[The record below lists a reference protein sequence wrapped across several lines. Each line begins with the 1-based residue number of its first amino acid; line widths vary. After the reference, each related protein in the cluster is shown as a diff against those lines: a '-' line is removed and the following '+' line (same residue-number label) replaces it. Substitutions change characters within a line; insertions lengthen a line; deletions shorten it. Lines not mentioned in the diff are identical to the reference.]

1 MRLVTAVLPTA
12 GFEQVREALR
22 TLGIPGV
29 TVSTVYAQGVLPPRY
44 EVYRGVRW
52 RVDLLPAVRMDIVA
66 ADADTDDIV
75 RVIAVAGG
83 GGSVWVQR
91 VEEVVRIRTG
101 ERGGAAL

>member
-66 ADADTDDIV
+66 ADADADDIV
-75 RVIAVAGG
+75 RVIAVAG